1 MTLLNRF
8 LYKIIFY
15 GWELSVISVTNRH
28 KPSGAKGLAND
39 TNTYVSVIEVS
50 LMPKWAVRNRQ
61 EYW

>member
-15 GWELSVISVTNRH
+15 GLELSVISVTNRH
-28 KPSGAKGLAND
+28 KPSGVKGLAND

-50 LMPKWAVRNRQ
+50 LMPK
-61 EYW
+61 